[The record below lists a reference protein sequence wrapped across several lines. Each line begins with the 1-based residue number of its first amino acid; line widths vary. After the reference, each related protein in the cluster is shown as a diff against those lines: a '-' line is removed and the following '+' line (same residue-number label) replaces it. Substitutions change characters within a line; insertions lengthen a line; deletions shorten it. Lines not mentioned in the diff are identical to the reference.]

1 MTLSHLAGWNSMEYG
16 WRENCDLGGGGGNCD
31 LLLSGE
37 RGHEG
42 EVGGSWEQRL
52 HSHENSLQWHGLVIA
67 ATQEQ
72 ANTHLQQYKNATRC
86 CPHAT
91 VHEASQCCST
101 ALEKQRCFFIF
112 QIIFTY

>member
-1 MTLSHLAGWNSMEYG
+1 MDGGKTVTLE
-16 WRENCDLGGGGGNCD
+16 GGGGNCD